1 MRKKAWWKNYSPLIL
16 VGGAIP
22 TVIILS
28 SLFNWPKR
36 AFIPIVVILSLIF
49 ATLALWAYA
58 NRKVDGS
65 EWWQDED
72 ASGWRGY

>member
-1 MRKKAWWKNYSPLIL
+1 MGTRASWKKYSPLLL

-36 AFIPIVVILSLIF
+36 AFIPVVVILSLIF
-49 ATLALWAYA
+49 AALALWAYA

-65 EWWQDED
+65 EWWQDES